1 MKRGDLVTLHNKWNT
16 YPTSLSPW
24 MDLSVDTLHRGEV
37 SIVMCVKGEYVQVLS
52 SRSIVGWIWIQHLEI
67 T

>member
-16 YPTSLSPW
+16 YPTSLNPW
-24 MDLSVDTLHRGEV
+24 MDSNADTLHRGEV

-52 SRSIVGWIWIQHLEI
+52 PRSIAGWIWVPQLVVA
-67 T
+67 